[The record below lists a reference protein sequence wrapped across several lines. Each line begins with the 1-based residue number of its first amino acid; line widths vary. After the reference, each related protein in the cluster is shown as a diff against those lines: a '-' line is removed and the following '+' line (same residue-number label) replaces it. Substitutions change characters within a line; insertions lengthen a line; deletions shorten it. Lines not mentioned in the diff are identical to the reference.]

1 MITLQG
7 VGYRY
12 PNQDGFALRDLNME
26 IAEGS
31 YVAILGPNAS
41 GKSTLARLLNALLI
55 PEEGIISIDGNT
67 IDNTI
72 QPDSPVLGQIRCL
85 VGMVFQNPENQI
97 IGDTV
102 EQDVAFGPENLGL
115 PTEEIKKRVDEALA
129 LMGLETLRDRNPL
142 ELSGGQLQK
151 LAIAGALALKS
162 RYLILDES
170 LSMLD
175 RQSKDEVLDVLKRL
189 NEEEKLGII
198 LITHDRRDCRDAKY
212 VYELKEGKLV
222 QC

>member
-1 MITLQG
+1 MIALQD

-12 PNQDGFALRDLNME
+12 PGQDVFALRDLNME
-26 IAEGS
+26 IADGS
-31 YVAILGPNAS
+31 YVAILGSNAS

-55 PEEGIISIDGNT
+55 PSEGMISVDGNVLEST
-67 IDNTI
+67 TK
-72 QPDSPVLGQIRCL
+72 PDSPVSGRIRCA
-85 VGMVFQNPENQI
+85 VGMVFQNPENQV

-115 PTEEIKKRVDEALA
+115 PNPEIRNRVEEALSF
-129 LMGLETLRDRNPL
+129 MDLEKLRDRNPL

-162 RYLILDES
+162 RYLVLDES

-175 RQSKDEVLDVLKRL
+175 RQSKEEVLDVLKRL
-189 NEEEKLGII
+189 NDEEKLGII
-198 LITHDRRDCRDAKY
+198 LITHDRRDCRDARCI
-212 VYELKEGKLV
+212 YELKEGKLA

>member
-12 PNQDGFALRDLNME
+12 PDQDGFALRDLNME
-26 IAEGS
+26 IADGS

-55 PEEGIISIDGNT
+55 PSEGMISVDGLAL
-67 IDNTI
+67 DSTI
-72 QPDSPVLGQIRCL
+72 QPDAPVLRSIRCL
-85 VGMVFQNPENQI
+85 VGMVFQNPENQV

-115 PTEEIKKRVDEALA
+115 ETSEIRKRVEQALA
-129 LMGLETLRDRNPL
+129 LMGLEGLRDRNPM

-162 RYLILDES
+162 RYLVLDES
-170 LSMLD
+170 LCMLD
-175 RQSKDEVLDVLKRL
+175 RQSKDEVLDVLNRL
-189 NEEEKLGII
+189 SIEEKLGII
-198 LITHDRRDCRDAKY
+198 LITHDRRDCRDAKC
-212 VYELKEGKLV
+212 VYELKEGKLTE
-222 QC
+222 C